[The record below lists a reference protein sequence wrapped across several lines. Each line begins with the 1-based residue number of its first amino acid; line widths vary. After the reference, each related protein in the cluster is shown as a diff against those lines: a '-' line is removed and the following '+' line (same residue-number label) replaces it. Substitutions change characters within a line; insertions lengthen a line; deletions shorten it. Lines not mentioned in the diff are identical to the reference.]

1 MKNKI
6 IGFLILVL
14 FLIAPF
20 IQSDTSD
27 ESQPDILLSIPPFI
41 SVVAFYFR
49 WFIFL
54 FLALYFLLYTKFL
67 KKFITKY
74 NILFFLFYL
83 FPFLYSLVTLTDVP
97 RYFSLLF
104 FGFFLPIVITS
115 EMKDNE
121 GYFKF
126 VNLQNVVLFFI
137 SLSIIV
143 SYKTVLSGLRF
154 QGMLGNA
161 NMYGISAVFWMSL
174 IQLCKKTKFNLVL
187 TILIFITIVLSG
199 SRGSLLAGIVVIF
212 LSYSNYIKKLLLGSV
227 LVLSTFAIISN
238 FLNLDFILNRFDNI
252 SESAKESGRQE
263 IWDKAFLYVNMN
275 PLGNGMNAPLEL
287 VGSGNV
293 HNCYVRF
300 LLTMGYPFT
309 IITLLFFALIIF
321 FAWKD
326 KKVPRPLVGFLIGYV
341 LANFGEDFYV
351 GIGSSMFI
359 YVILTIG
366 LISYFS
372 LIKNKYEYSSLA
384 HL

>member
-54 FLALYFLLYTKFL
+54 FLALYFLLYTKVL

-83 FPFLYSLVTLTDVP
+83 FPFLYSLVTLTDLP
-97 RYFSLLF
+97 RYFSLLL

-115 EMKDNE
+115 EIKDNK
-121 GYFKF
+121 GYLKF
-126 VNLQNVVLFFI
+126 VNLQKIVFVFI

-143 SYKTVLSGLRF
+143 SYKTVFSGLRF
-154 QGMLGNA
+154 QGILGNA

-174 IQLCKKTKFNLVL
+174 IQLCKKTKFNLIL
-187 TILIFITIVLSG
+187 TVIIFITIVLSG
-199 SRGSLLAGIVVIF
+199 SRGSLLAGVVVIF
-212 LSYSNYIKKLLLGSV
+212 LSYSTYIKKLLIGSI
-227 LVLSTFAIISN
+227 LILSMFTIISN
-238 FLNLDFILNRFDNI
+238 FVNLDFILNRFDNI

-263 IWDKAFLYVNMN
+263 IWEKAFLYIKMN

-309 IITLLFFALIIF
+309 IIILLFFALIIF